1 MPVKERRS
9 LTNGQRTRVDLDY
22 SDITTNIP
30 EKSLL
35 MKIPK
40 TSGRDC
46 RGRISMRHRG
56 GGNKIM
62 YRMIDF
68 KRTKDGIPAKV
79 VSIEYDP
86 YRNAFISLLNYADG
100 EKRYILSP
108 LGIKVGDTVSSGA
121 EAEIKLGNTLPIK
134 NIPVGT
140 MLHNI
145 ELSAGKGG
153 ALARSAGAFAMLVA
167 KEGKYATIKLPSGEQ
182 RLVHIECRG
191 TVGQLGNL
199 DAKNVVLGR
208 AGRKRHLGRRPEVRG
223 VAMNPCDHPHG
234 GGEGRSPIG
243 RPSPVT
249 PWGKPTLG
257 YKTRKKRNPSERF
270 IIMRRPK

>member
-1 MPVKERRS
+1 MPVRERRS
-9 LTNGQRTRVDLDY
+9 LTNGQRFRVDLDY
-22 SDITTNIP
+22 SDVTTSKP

-35 MKIPK
+35 TKVRK
-40 TSGRDC
+40 TSGRDW
-46 RGRISMRHRG
+46 RGRISSRHKG
-56 GGNKIM
+56 GGNKKL

-68 KRTKDGIPAKV
+68 KRNKDNVPGKI

-86 YRNAFISLLNYADG
+86 FRNSFIALVNYLDG
-100 EKRYILSP
+100 EKRYILAP
-108 LGIKVGDTVSSGA
+108 LGIKVGDIVQSGA
-121 EAEIKLGNTLPIK
+121 DADVKVGNALPIK

-140 MLHNI
+140 MIHNI
-145 ELSAGKGG
+145 EMFAGKGG
-153 ALARSAGAFAMLVA
+153 ALARSAGSFASLVA
-167 KEGKYATIKLPSGEQ
+167 KEGRYATVKLPSGEQ
-182 RLVHIECRG
+182 RLIHIDCRA

-208 AGRKRHLGRRPEVRG
+208 AGRMRHLGRRPAVRG

-243 RPSPVT
+243 MPSPVT

-257 YKTRKKRNPSERF
+257 YRTRKKRKISDRF
-270 IIMRRPK
+270 IIMRRA

>member
-22 SDITTNIP
+22 CDITTNQP

-35 MKIPK
+35 MKIQK

-46 RGRISMRHRG
+46 RGRISSRHRG
-56 GGNKIM
+56 GGNKIL
-62 YRMIDF
+62 YRMVDF
-68 KRTKDGIPAKV
+68 KRTKDNIPAKV
-79 VSIEYDP
+79 VSVEYDP
-86 YRNAFISLLNYADG
+86 YRNAFISLICYADG

-108 LGIKVGDTVSSGA
+108 LGIKVGDKVSSGS
-121 EAEIKLGNTLPIK
+121 EAEIKLGNALPLK

-140 MLHNI
+140 MIHNI
-145 ELSAGKGG
+145 EMAAGKGG
-153 ALARSAGAFAMLVA
+153 ALARSAGAFASLVA
-167 KEGKYATIKLPSGEQ
+167 KEGKYATVRLPSGEQ
-182 RLVHIECRG
+182 RLIHIDCRA

-199 DAKNVVLGR
+199 DQKNVVLGR
-208 AGRKRHLGRRPEVRG
+208 AGRMRHLGRRPENRG

-257 YKTRKKRNPSERF
+257 YKTRKKRNKSDRF

>member
-9 LTNGQRTRVDLDY
+9 LTNGQRFRVDLDY
-22 SDITTNIP
+22 SDVTASKP

-35 MKIPK
+35 VKVKK
-40 TSGRDC
+40 TSGRDW
-46 RGRISMRHRG
+46 RGRISSRHKG
-56 GGNKIM
+56 GGNKKL
-62 YRMIDF
+62 YRIIDF
-68 KRTKDGIPAKV
+68 KRNKDNVPGKI

-86 YRNAFISLLNYADG
+86 FRNSFIALVNYLDG
-100 EKRYILSP
+100 EKRYILAP
-108 LGIKVGDTVSSGA
+108 LGIKVGDTVQSGA
-121 EAEIKLGNTLPIK
+121 EADVKPGNALPIK

-140 MLHNI
+140 MIHNI
-145 ELSAGKGG
+145 EMAAGKGG
-153 ALARSAGAFAMLVA
+153 ALARSAGSFASLVA
-167 KEGKYATIKLPSGEQ
+167 KEGRYATVKLPSGEQ
-182 RLVHIECRG
+182 RLIHIDCRA

-208 AGRKRHLGRRPEVRG
+208 AGRMRHLGRRPAVRG

-243 RPSPVT
+243 MPSPVT

-257 YKTRKKRNPSERF
+257 YRTRKKRKISDRF
-270 IIMRRPK
+270 IIMRRA

>member
-9 LTNGQRTRVDLDY
+9 LTNGQRFRVDLDY
-22 SDITTNIP
+22 SDVTASKP

-35 MKIPK
+35 VKVKK
-40 TSGRDC
+40 TSGRDW
-46 RGRISMRHRG
+46 RGRISSRHKG
-56 GGNKIM
+56 GGNKKL
-62 YRMIDF
+62 YRIIDF
-68 KRTKDGIPAKV
+68 KRNKDNVPGKI

-86 YRNAFISLLNYADG
+86 FRNSFIALVNYLDG
-100 EKRYILSP
+100 EKRYILAP
-108 LGIKVGDTVSSGA
+108 LGIKVGDTVQSGA
-121 EAEIKLGNTLPIK
+121 EADVKPGNALPIK

-140 MLHNI
+140 MIHNI
-145 ELSAGKGG
+145 EMAAGKGG
-153 ALARSAGAFAMLVA
+153 ALARSAGSFASLVA
-167 KEGKYATIKLPSGEQ
+167 KEGRYATVKLPSGEQ
-182 RLVHIECRG
+182 RLIHIDCRA

-208 AGRKRHLGRRPEVRG
+208 AGRMRHLGRRPAVRG

-243 RPSPVT
+243 MPSPLT

-257 YKTRKKRNPSERF
+257 YRTRKKRKISDRF
-270 IIMRRPK
+270 IIMRRA

>member
-1 MPVKERRS
+1 MPVRERRS
-9 LTNGQRTRVDLDY
+9 LTNGQRFRVDLDY
-22 SDITTNIP
+22 SDVTTSKP

-35 MKIPK
+35 TKVKK
-40 TSGRDC
+40 TSGRDW
-46 RGRISMRHRG
+46 RGRISSRHKG
-56 GGNKIM
+56 GGNKKL

-68 KRTKDGIPAKV
+68 KRNKDNVPGKI

-86 YRNAFISLLNYADG
+86 FRNSFIALVNYLDG
-100 EKRYILSP
+100 EKRYILAP
-108 LGIKVGDTVSSGA
+108 LGIKVGDTVQSGA
-121 EAEIKLGNTLPIK
+121 DADVKSGNALPIK

-140 MLHNI
+140 MIHNI
-145 ELSAGKGG
+145 EMAAGKGG
-153 ALARSAGAFAMLVA
+153 ALARSAGSFASLVA
-167 KEGKYATIKLPSGEQ
+167 KEGRYATVKLPSGEQ
-182 RLVHIECRG
+182 RLIHIDCRA

-208 AGRKRHLGRRPEVRG
+208 AGRMRHLGRRPAVRG

-243 RPSPVT
+243 MPSPVT

-257 YKTRKKRNPSERF
+257 YRTRKKRKISDRF
-270 IIMRRPK
+270 IIMRRA